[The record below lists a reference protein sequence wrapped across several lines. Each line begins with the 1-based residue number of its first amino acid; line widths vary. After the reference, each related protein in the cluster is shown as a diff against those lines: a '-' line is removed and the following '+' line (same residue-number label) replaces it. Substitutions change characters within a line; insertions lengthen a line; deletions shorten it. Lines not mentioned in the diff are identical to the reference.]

1 MGTTTE
7 KLTYLQG
14 TKDAIKNAIVAKGV
28 EVPEGTTFRGYAEII
43 NLILSNKNIQANVTN
58 EFGKIIYIK
67 DQKVLEESL
76 VNCTER
82 GYIEID
88 IPSIFILYGNYKGT
102 FPPDVKGNVNLVKNF
117 SISTNESATCYY
129 ATGEFSIE
137 RI

>member
-7 KLTYLQG
+7 KLLYLQE
-14 TKDAIKNAIVAKGV
+14 TKDAIKNAIIKKGI
-28 EVPEGTTFRGYAEII
+28 EIPEGTFFREYAEKI
-43 NLILSNKNIQANVTN
+43 NSIVSNKNIQANVSY
-58 EFGKIIYIK
+58 EFGEIIYIK
-67 DQKVLEESL
+67 DQKVLKENL

-102 FPPDVKGNVNLVKNF
+102 FPPDVKGNVNLVKDF
-117 SISTNESATCYY
+117 STSINEYADCYY
-129 ATGEFSIE
+129 ATGDFSIN